1 MAHYEIPA
9 GDERRRVWPVIV
21 LVIAAV
27 AVVALVTVSKT
38 IIQYEWWKEMGQVST
53 WIDLLTYQIAPVA
66 VAALLGFVVLF
77 IAHQRAMR
85 FSGFRLR
92 LYPTYAKLAT
102 GAALLLGI
110 FVASSTIDSWTVMRY
125 LGGRGIAANTAEWRD
140 PVFGNALKFYLF
152 DLPFY
157 SLLRGYLFALA
168 IVTILVYW
176 ATARAWQI
184 KDRFADLRDMG
195 EIDLRVLRLK
205 GGLESRFLR
214 IAAAAVL
221 LALAYRFFLG
231 RYEMLWNDHGFMTGV
246 DYVDQNIALPLQW
259 ALIGATLLT
268 AALVAFGRWKWL
280 LLFVGALVIRPL
292 VPAIV
297 GAVYVKPN
305 EITIERPFIQRH
317 IRASRAAF
325 GFDGKL
331 KETSF
336 NAKLESQFDPAQNQ
350 AVLSNVRLW
359 DWQAFH
365 DTITQQQAIRTYY
378 TFADTDIDRYTIDGQ
393 LRQVLLSPR
402 ELDINALPAEAGTR
416 WPNRHFVYTHGYG
429 LVMAEANR
437 ITADGLPVL
446 FIQDAPPVVNTKSL
460 KLTRPELYYSEV
472 THDPVFVHTAQPEFN
487 YPSGSDN
494 VFSRYEGKGGFPISS
509 FGMRLVA
516 AVAEG
521 DPNILLTQQ
530 LTPQSRMMILRD
542 IRERVEKLAGFLTWE
557 TDPYLVL
564 TDSGRLVWTIDGY
577 TTSGAHPYARRID
590 VAGIGPVNYMRNAV
604 KATVDAYDGE
614 TRFYIFDPSDPI
626 IQAYERLFP
635 RLFQPESA
643 MPADLRAHVRYPE
656 LLFRVQ
662 AEAYRTFHMQDPQA
676 FYNREDL
683 WDIAK
688 TVRGQGQT
696 AAPMAPTY
704 VVASLPGENR
714 AEFLLI
720 IPFTPRNKDNLIGLM
735 VARCDGQN
743 LGELRVLQLSK
754 QALIYGPMQ
763 IEARINQ
770 DQNISKDLTLWNQ
783 QGSQVLRGQ
792 MLVLPIDDTFLYIE
806 PLYIQSS
813 EARMPQLK
821 KIALVMGNRLI
832 YTDTWDEAV
841 AQLTAMMQGMPLQ
854 PAAAG
859 ATPEA
864 VAAPAAP
871 APSRDLQQRLD
882 SIRMHIQ
889 RYRELAGQGK
899 WSEAGKELEAIEN
912 ETRK

>member
-1 MAHYEIPA
+1 MAHYEIPTR
-9 GDERRRVWPVIV
+9 GERRRVWPIIA
-21 LVIAAV
+21 LIIAA
-27 AVVALVTVSKT
+27 AAIAALATLSKT
-38 IIQYEWWKEMGQVST
+38 IIEYEWWKEMGQVPT
-53 WIDLLTYQIAPVA
+53 WIDLMTYQIAPVA
-66 VAALLGFVVLF
+66 AAALLAFVVLF
-77 IAHQRAMR
+77 LAHQRAMR
-85 FSGFRLR
+85 FSGFRMR

-102 GAALLLGI
+102 AGALLLAI
-110 FVASSTIDSWTVMRY
+110 FVAASTIDSWTVMRY
-125 LGGRGIAANTAEWRD
+125 IGGSRIPAQAAEWHD

-168 IVTILVYW
+168 IVAILVYW
-176 ATARAWQI
+176 LTARAWQI
-184 KDRFADLRDMG
+184 KDRYHDFREMG
-195 EIDLRVLRLK
+195 EIDLRSLGLK

-246 DYVDQNIALPLQW
+246 DYVDQNVALPLQW
-259 ALIGATLLT
+259 VMIGAALIT
-268 AALVAFGRWKWL
+268 ALMVSFGRWKWIA
-280 LLFVGALVIRPL
+280 LFVAALVIRPI

-305 EITIERPFIQRH
+305 EITIERPFIQQH
-317 IRASRAAF
+317 IQASRQAW

-378 TFADTDIDRYTIDGQ
+378 TFADTDIDRYVIDGN

-437 ITADGLPVL
+437 ITSDGLPVL

-509 FGMRLVA
+509 FGMKLVA
-516 AVAEG
+516 AVAQG

-530 LTPQSRMMILRD
+530 LTPQSRMMIVRN
-542 IRERVEKLAGFLTWE
+542 IRERVSTLAGFLKWE

-577 TTSGAHPYARRID
+577 TTSDAHPYARRLD
-590 VAGIGPVNYMRNAV
+590 VSGIGEVNYMRNAV

-614 TRFYIFDPSDPI
+614 THFYVFDPSDPI
-626 IQAYERLFP
+626 IQAYEHLFP
-635 RLFQPESA
+635 HLFQPASA
-643 MPADLRAHVRYPE
+643 MPADLRAHARYPE

-688 TVRGQGQT
+688 TVRGQGAAA

-704 VVASLPGENR
+704 VVASLPGENK

-735 VARCDGQN
+735 VARCDGEH

-770 DQNISKDLTLWNQ
+770 DQTISKDLTLWNQ

-792 MLVLPIDDTFLYIE
+792 MLVLPIADTFLYIE

-832 YTDTWDEAV
+832 YTDTWDQAL
-841 AQLTAMMQGMPLQ
+841 AALTALMQGIPMQ
-854 PAAAG
+854 PAVAG
-859 ATPEA
+859 ATP
-864 VAAPAAP
+864 VAAAP
-871 APSRDLQQRLD
+871 VAAPSRDLQQRLD

-899 WSEAGKELEAIEN
+899 WAEAGKELEAIEN
-912 ETRK
+912 EARK